1 MTFNLLS
8 IVAGICYIT
17 LGIFVI
23 MYKFFIVELGE
34 AAAYPLGGLLIIYGI
49 FRLIR
54 VVNKFRKKNEE

>member
-1 MTFNLLS
+1 
-8 IVAGICYIT
+8 
-17 LGIFVI
+17 